1 MPATINGTSG
11 FGGNLTGNVTGNAD
25 TATSSTTAT
34 KLSTTTGDAPTY
46 ACRAWVNF
54 DGSKDTTGATS
65 TANTNRLIRDSGNV
79 ASVLRN
85 AQGEFTITFSTA
97 MPTASYAAICSI
109 KAVNDTTRH
118 YDFVSV
124 RPLSASSAKV
134 FITQPVS
141 PFGGIDAQIVML
153 SIFG

>member
-1 MPATINGTSG
+1 MPITINGTSG

-25 TATSSTTAT
+25 TATTAGKFSTT
-34 KLSTTTGDAPTY
+34 SGDAPTY

-65 TANTNRLIRDSGNV
+65 TANTDRLIREKGNV

-85 AQGEFTITFSTA
+85 GIGEFTVTFSTA
-97 MPTASYAAICSI
+97 LPDASYAAMCSV
-109 KAVNDTTRH
+109 KAVNDTARH

-124 RPLSASSAKV
+124 RPLSASSVKV
-134 FITQPVS
+134 FISQPAT
-141 PFGGIDAQIVML
+141 PFGGVDAAIVML
-153 SIFG
+153 SIFR